1 MRDQAIGTA
10 EHTPYSGFAGR
21 DGTAAGENTNSPVC
35 LTRVF
40 LRVRR
45 PRVLPSE
52 DFVATPKAS
61 RQDLIQYLALGG
73 ILLGGLVWASR
84 PAPRLHSPL
93 PDPRPGASMEE
104 ILVDA
109 RHHKLTCPEC
119 DAGPRIRSIFARKGL
134 L

>member
-1 MRDQAIGTA
+1 M
-10 EHTPYSGFAGR
+10 
-21 DGTAAGENTNSPVC
+21 
-35 LTRVF
+35 
-40 LRVRR
+40 
-45 PRVLPSE
+45 LPSE

-73 ILLGGLVWASR
+73 ILLGGLAWASR

-109 RHHKLTCPEC
+109 WHQGVDLPPMRCRPEDQEPFRPEGALVMARSGSGRNTRPTTLRRHGRC
-119 DAGPRIRSIFARKGL
+119 R
-134 L
+134 